1 MLGQTSRGASLV
13 QDVSFAYVTCIFSGA
28 SGDAPLYKPPLRS
41 QRVLGESFGSL
52 FADAASLLAG
62 FAALGGMP
70 QGWAFVS
77 MGGVRVRPLALTRAF
92 GGPKMFRNGDANW
105 SRRGARRLPFMKKGL
120 IQSLRPQWCL
130 PATSAKTRGLAS
142 GKHIIIC
149 SRTSHHRNTQCL
161 RNV

>member
-1 MLGQTSRGASLV
+1 MV

-105 SRRGARRLPFMKKGL
+105 SPEAAWGQEAAIHEKRAHPK
-120 IQSLRPQWCL
+120 P
-130 PATSAKTRGLAS
+130 SAPDAFASNLQKHVVLAS
-142 GKHIIIC
+142 GKHIIKC
-149 SRTSHHRNTQCL
+149 NKTSHHRNTQCL
-161 RNV
+161 RNALNTVPR